1 MPVTLDRDALTFH
14 ADDVHPDA
22 RFTLEFQRTLRIP
35 DDGRDYPLPPGLG
48 RFPLRHVDDHAAR
61 LPHSWVARG
70 GVLFP
75 MYQAEAMWIAFP
87 GRRYPFAVKIA
98 TGKINAVSGEP
109 WVPGLNRDP
118 QDYCVLPE
126 QPWLD
131 GYAVE
136 KGVIR
141 QFVAM
146 PLGQGYTAEEQL
158 TGAAEHGG
166 LQIEVFPMKPEVYER
181 ILPDLAGTA
190 YAGAAPLESVQL
202 ASLDMGL
209 APGGRMTQEIYEDP
223 YGVDAWESQVSSRC
237 FVSIANSLTWAAI
250 TGEAPPTEPPSA
262 ADYAAAGLPW
272 FDYYG
277 GDRAALKGAERL
289 GKLKSV
295 REMGE
300 KKAETP
306 LPENQSVEPGPVI
319 TLGDSEGTVVREG
332 DF

>member
-1 MPVTLDRDALTFH
+1 MPVYLDRDALTFH

-22 RFTLEFQRTLRIP
+22 RLTLEFQRTLRIP

-61 LPHSWVARG
+61 LPQSWVARG

-87 GRRYPFAVKIA
+87 SRGYPFAVKIA

-109 WVPGLNRDP
+109 WAPGLNRDP

-158 TGAAEHGG
+158 TGAAEWGG
-166 LQIEVFPMKPEVYER
+166 LQIVAYPMKAER
-181 ILPDLAGTA
+181 WEEIQRRWAKEMRQARP
-190 YAGAAPLESVQL
+190 AAPML
-202 ASLDMGL
+202 AEGAGMGL
-209 APGGRMTQEIYEDP
+209 APGGRMKQEVFRDRHALDDWDQRHGI
-223 YGVDAWESQVSSRC
+223 RC
-237 FVSIANSLTWAAI
+237 YVSILNSVDWTAATGTAVPLPPI
-250 TGEAPPTEPPSA
+250 TAK
-262 ADYAAAGLPW
+262 DYASAGLPW
-272 FDYYG
+272 YAYYSDAPAVG
-277 GDRAALKGAERL
+277 GSRTLAGLRSVAELSRDRHGTAGDLAD
-289 GKLKSV
+289 
-295 REMGE
+295 
-300 KKAETP
+300 P
-306 LPENQSVEPGPVI
+306 LPAQRVQRIDARPARPVS
-319 TLGDSEGTVVREG
+319 TGA
-332 DF
+332 F